1 MMKKIIVV
9 GGGVAAKGFLSAGVK
24 LHPEANFTFIRRNE
38 KAPVPC
44 GIPYAFGTLENPYDN
59 VSSDQGLLDAGVEL
73 KIDEVLEVDHVGKSV
88 KLASGE
94 YLCYDRLV
102 MATGAEAIVPP
113 FRGRELD
120 NIEVILKDLDIIA
133 RYRERIEEAKKIVIV
148 GGGFIGVEMADEISK
163 LGNKNITVV
172 ELADHILS
180 AAFDERYCKEAEKL
194 LKDQD
199 INVMTKIGVTAF
211 EGGESVE
218 RVVLSDGQMLEADLV
233 FLSIGV
239 RPEVSLAVDM
249 GLSGDGRNG
258 ITVDD
263 YQYTSDPSILAIG
276 DCAAKTD
283 LITGKP
289 SGVKLASVAAREGRI
304 AAANLFEK
312 VLQTEP
318 RGISSL
324 FSTAI
329 DGVYFGATG
338 MTHAQLIREG
348 IPHEV
353 VEVKTI
359 DRHPIS
365 LPDASEMIGSFMFAK
380 GDGRLL
386 GCQIRGASQVAEAIN
401 FMGYALQEKASAY
414 DLYTLNYASHPMG
427 TASPNKYLVHLAGT
441 EMMSRIKKSFE

>member
-1 MMKKIIVV
+1 MTKQIVVV

-44 GIPYAFGTLENPYDN
+44 GIPYAFGTLKNPYEN
-59 VSSDQGLLDAGVEL
+59 VSSDQGLLDAGVTL
-73 KIDEVLEVDHVGKSV
+73 KIDEVVGVDHETKSV

-94 YLCYDRLV
+94 HLRYDRLV
-102 MATGAEAIVPP
+102 MATGAEPIVPP
-113 FRGRELD
+113 FKGRELD
-120 NIEVILKDLDIIA
+120 NIEVIVKDLDIVA
-133 RYRERIEEAKKIVIV
+133 QYREKINESKKIVIV

-163 LGNKNITVV
+163 LGDKEITVV

-194 LKDQD
+194 LMDQG
-199 INVMTKIGVTAF
+199 IQVITKIGVTAF
-211 EGGESVE
+211 DGKDKVE
-218 RVVLSDGQMLEADLV
+218 RVLLSDGQALEADLV

-239 RPEVSLAVDM
+239 RPEVTLAMEM
-249 GLSGDGRNG
+249 GLSGDWRQG
-258 ITVDD
+258 ITVDA
-263 YQYTSDPSILAIG
+263 YQYTSDPEVLAIG
-276 DCAAKTD
+276 DCAAKID

-304 AAANLFEK
+304 AAANLFKK
-312 VLQTEP
+312 VLATEP
-318 RGISSL
+318 QGISSL

-338 MTHAQLIREG
+338 MTQAQLNREN
-348 IPHEV
+348 ISHEV
-353 VEVKTI
+353 IEVKTI

-365 LPDASEMIGSFMFAK
+365 LPDANEMIGSFMFAK
-380 GDGRLL
+380 RDGRLL

-401 FMGYALQEKASAY
+401 FMGYALQVKASAY
-414 DLYTLNYASHPMG
+414 DLYALNYASHPMG
-427 TASPNKYLVHLAGT
+427 TASPNKYLVHMAAT
-441 EMMSRIKKSFE
+441 EMLSRI